1 MIDTQGSAE
10 SMIGLLQKILELEKL
25 NKLQFMA
32 TSNLTL
38 VANRRE
44 QIPELV
50 NKMIDKFQQ
59 MIQSS

>member
-25 NKLQFMA
+25 NKIHFMA

-38 VANRRE
+38 AANRRE

-50 NKMIDKFQQ
+50 GKMIEKF
-59 MIQSS
+59 